1 MGRILRVQASDFPI
15 IIIIII
21 IIIESH
27 NALIKGTIVRVEV
40 RHNFY

>member
-1 MGRILRVQASDFPI
+1 MGRILRVQASDFQ